1 MERPPIPQGLCGKA
15 FPKIMGGWGDE
26 IELKIKMNN
35 HWSSVNRSDVIRPI
49 GLHPVRTVR
58 TMRPNSPDAQSE

>member
-1 MERPPIPQGLCGKA
+1 MAHGLCGKA

-35 HWSSVNRSDVIRPI
+35 HWSSVNRSDMGPHRIA
-49 GLHPVRTVR
+49 T
-58 TMRPNSPDAQSE
+58 RPNSLDDESGMC